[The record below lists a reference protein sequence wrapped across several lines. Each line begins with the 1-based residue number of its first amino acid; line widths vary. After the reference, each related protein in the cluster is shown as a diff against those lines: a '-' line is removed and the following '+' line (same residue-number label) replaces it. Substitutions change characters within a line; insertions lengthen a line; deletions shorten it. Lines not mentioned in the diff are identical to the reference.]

1 MKQNFVRT
9 FDKVKMP
16 QERQEQI
23 RETLSSRISEIEREN
38 KSMTT
43 KSITYRKPKVALVAA
58 VIALSCILL
67 AGFAY
72 AYGTQIIELLGGGR
86 IESVVSSSGD
96 SSISIS
102 IVESY
107 PYEVREGR
115 VFFML
120 DGSGK
125 DITSYCSEDTFYQY
139 ERTSENGYRHVLLIG
154 GTPDNL
160 GWTEIVFDEN
170 GNLVGTTG
178 IGSAYTEWEN
188 IGREH
193 LGLAPWGGV
202 GVDD

>member
-1 MKQNFVRT
+1 MKHNYERT
-9 FDKVKMP
+9 FDAVKMP

-23 RETLSSRISEIEREN
+23 REALSSRIPEIERESSYMN
-38 KSMTT
+38 T
-43 KSITYRKPKVALVAA
+43 KSVAYRKPKVALIAA
-58 VIALSCILL
+58 AISLSCMLL
-67 AGFAY
+67 AGFAF

-86 IESVVSSSGD
+86 IESAVSSSGD
-96 SSISIS
+96 SSVSIS

-115 VFFML
+115 VYFVL

-139 ERTSENGYRHVLLIG
+139 EKINENGYRHVLLIG

-170 GNLVGTTG
+170 GNLVGSTG

-188 IGREH
+188 IGRKQ
-193 LGLAPWGGV
+193 LGLAPWGGIETE
-202 GVDD
+202 

>member
-1 MKQNFVRT
+1 MKHNFERT
-9 FDKVKMP
+9 FDAVKMP

-23 RETLSSRISEIEREN
+23 REALSSRISEIEKEN
-38 KSMTT
+38 NYMNT
-43 KSITYRKPKVALVAA
+43 KSVAYRKPKVALIAA
-58 VIALSCILL
+58 IIALSSMLL
-67 AGFAY
+67 VGFAL

-86 IESVVSSSGD
+86 IESVESSSGD
-96 SSISIS
+96 SSVSIS

-115 VFFML
+115 VYFML

-139 ERTSENGYRHVLLIG
+139 ERTNENGYRHVLLIG

-170 GNLVGTTG
+170 GNLVGSTG

-188 IGREH
+188 IGRKQ

-202 GVDD
+202 ETE

>member
-125 DITSYCSEDTFYQY
+125 DITSYCSENTFYQY
-139 ERTSENGYRHVLLIG
+139 ERTNENGYRHVLLIG

>member
-1 MKQNFVRT
+1 MKHNFERT
-9 FDKVKMP
+9 FDAVKMP
-16 QERQEQI
+16 QERQEHI
-23 RETLSSRISEIEREN
+23 REALSSRISEIEREN
-38 KSMTT
+38 NYMNT
-43 KSITYRKPKVALVAA
+43 KSVAYRKPKVALIAA
-58 VIALSCILL
+58 IIALSSMLL
-67 AGFAY
+67 VGFAF

-86 IESVVSSSGD
+86 IESGD
-96 SSISIS
+96 SSVSIS
-102 IVESY
+102 MVESY

-115 VFFML
+115 VYFML

-139 ERTSENGYRHVLLIG
+139 ESINENGYRHVLLIG

-170 GNLVGTTG
+170 GNLVGSTG

-188 IGREH
+188 MGRKQ

-202 GVDD
+202 ETE

>member
-1 MKQNFVRT
+1 MKHNFTRT
-9 FDKVKMP
+9 FDKVNIP

-23 RETLSSRISEIEREN
+23 REALSSRFSEIEKEN
-38 KSMTT
+38 KSMNT
-43 KSITYRKPKVALVAA
+43 KSVAYRKPKAALVAA
-58 VIALSCILL
+58 AIALSCILL

-72 AYGTQIIELLGGGR
+72 AYGTQIIELLSGGR
-86 IESVVSSSGD
+86 IESVESSSGG
-96 SSISIS
+96 SVSIS

-115 VFFML
+115 VYFML

-125 DITSYCSEDTFYQY
+125 DITSYCSDDTYYQY
-139 ERTSENGYRHVLLIG
+139 ERTNENGYRHVLLIG

-160 GWTEIVFDEN
+160 GWTEIVFDAN

-178 IGSAYTEWEN
+178 IGSANTEWEN
-188 IGREH
+188 IGRKQ

-202 GVDD
+202 EE

>member
-1 MKQNFVRT
+1 MKHNFERT
-9 FDKVKMP
+9 FDAVKMP

-23 RETLSSRISEIEREN
+23 REALSSRISEIEREN
-38 KSMTT
+38 KSMNT
-43 KSITYRKPKVALVAA
+43 KSIASRKPKVALVAA

-72 AYGTQIIELLGGGR
+72 AYRTQIIELLSGGR
-86 IESVVSSSGD
+86 IESGD
-96 SSISIS
+96 SSVSIS
-102 IVESY
+102 MVDSY
-107 PYEVREGR
+107 PYEVLEGR
-115 VFFML
+115 VYFML

-139 ERTSENGYRHVLLIG
+139 ENTNENGYRHVILIG
-154 GTPDNL
+154 GMLDNL

-170 GNLVGTTG
+170 GNYVGSTG

-188 IGREH
+188 IGRKQ

-202 GVDD
+202 ETE

>member
-1 MKQNFVRT
+1 
-9 FDKVKMP
+9 MP

-23 RETLSSRISEIEREN
+23 REALSSRISEIERESE
-38 KSMTT
+38 SMIT
-43 KSITYRKPKVALVAA
+43 KSITYKKPKVALIAA
-58 VIALSCILL
+58 AIAMTCILL

-139 ERTSENGYRHVLLIG
+139 ERINENGYRHVLLIG

-170 GNLVGTTG
+170 GSLVGTTG

-188 IGREH
+188 IGREQ
-193 LGLAPWGGV
+193 LGLPPWGGV

>member
-23 RETLSSRISEIEREN
+23 REALSAHISEIEREN
-38 KSMTT
+38 KPMNT
-43 KSITYRKPKVALVAA
+43 KSIAYRKPKVALVAA
-58 VIALSCILL
+58 VISLSCILL

-72 AYGTQIIELLGGGR
+72 AYGTQIIELLSGGR
-86 IESVVSSSGD
+86 IESVESSSGD

-115 VFFML
+115 VYFML

-125 DITSYCSEDTFYQY
+125 DITNYCSEDTFYQY
-139 ERTSENGYRHVLLIG
+139 ENTNENGYRHVILIG
-154 GTPDNL
+154 GMLDNL

-170 GNLVGTTG
+170 GNYVGSTG

-188 IGREH
+188 IGREQ
-193 LGLAPWGGV
+193 LGLPPWGGI
-202 GVDD
+202 GFE

>member
-16 QERQEQI
+16 QERQKQI
-23 RETLSSRISEIEREN
+23 REALSSRISEIEMEN
-38 KSMTT
+38 KSMNTR
-43 KSITYRKPKVALVAA
+43 SVTYRKPKVALVAA
-58 VIALSCILL
+58 AIALSCVLL
-67 AGFAY
+67 VGFAY
-72 AYGTQIIELLGGGR
+72 AYRTQIIELLGGGR
-86 IESVVSSSGD
+86 IESVESSSGD

-102 IVESY
+102 TVESY

-115 VFFML
+115 VYFML

-139 ERTSENGYRHVLLIG
+139 ERTNENGYRHVLLIG

-170 GNLVGTTG
+170 GNLVGSTG

-188 IGREH
+188 IGRKQ

-202 GVDD
+202 ESE

>member
-1 MKQNFVRT
+1 MKHNFVRT
-9 FDKVKMP
+9 FDKVKIP

-23 RETLSSRISEIEREN
+23 RDALSSRISEIESED
-38 KSMTT
+38 KSMNT
-43 KSITYRKPKVALVAA
+43 KSVAYRKPKAALVAA

-86 IESVVSSSGD
+86 IESVESSSGG
-96 SSISIS
+96 SVSIS

-115 VFFML
+115 VYFML

-125 DITSYCSEDTFYQY
+125 DITSYCSEDTYYQY
-139 ERTSENGYRHVLLIG
+139 ERINENGYRHVLLIG
-154 GTPDNL
+154 GTPDNH
-160 GWTEIVFDEN
+160 GWTEIIFDVN
-170 GNLVGTTG
+170 GNLVGATG

-188 IGREH
+188 RGREQ
-193 LGLAPWGGV
+193 LGLAPWGGI
-202 GVDD
+202 GADE